1 MECFC
6 LGLRITVCGRSCKWP
21 PLVAFRFHSVC
32 YICAFQHE
40 TTLLCLSVPALGRM
54 VNLDTIHAGAG
65 GLVRARG
72 VGHRG
77 WDILSQP
84 SEMPCRQPFIGLGE
98 NKPNCPSAS
107 PNDWLRQIT
116 ADQGGPLSP
125 FPTRLSLLLHRL
137 SLPLPG
143 WFYWRGNRTQKASVW
158 EATCYLRVLGIEAS
172 AEASLSALMKAG
184 RFGRFRSQHSST
196 PHPHLRAGTASI
208 SICLPFPASFSPL
221 QLFHTLTSGSLLG
234 EERRINPTNCF
245 SLANLLEMLNCR
257 YMLLQLL

>member
-6 LGLRITVCGRSCKWP
+6 LGLCIIVCGRSYKWP

-32 YICAFQHE
+32 CICAFQRE

-54 VNLDTIHAGAG
+54 VNLVTWKAGAG

-98 NKPNCPSAS
+98 NKPPPPP
-107 PNDWLRQIT
+107 PNDWVRQIT

-125 FPTRLSLLLHRL
+125 FPTRLSLLLPR
-137 SLPLPG
+137 LPLS
-143 WFYWRGNRTQKASVW
+143 R
-158 EATCYLRVLGIEAS
+158 
-172 AEASLSALMKAG
+172 SLAG
-184 RFGRFRSQHSST
+184 F
-196 PHPHLRAGTASI
+196 I
-208 SICLPFPASFSPL
+208 
-221 QLFHTLTSGSLLG
+221 G
-234 EERRINPTNCF
+234 EETENRKPQCGKPLVIWESWESRPRQRLH
-245 SLANLLEMLNCR
+245 SAH
-257 YMLLQLL
+257 